1 MEITN
6 DSLPWDSED
15 CAVFRTFLTSRA
27 GQRLLPKLA
36 EQCPVLLE
44 DGDAIKIS
52 IRSGKVLGFQD
63 AVRNLLL
70 LTVPTPESPKSHDN
84 YPPVDDDAAH
94 NDGQKLNE

>member
-52 IRSGKVLGFQD
+52 IRSGKVLGFHD
-63 AVRNLLL
+63 AIRNLLL
-70 LTVPTPESPKSHDN
+70 LTVPTPNAPRAADN
-84 YPPVDDDAAH
+84 YPALEDDEAH
-94 NDGQKLNE
+94 SDGQKLNE